1 MNIQNVGCDQ
11 FAGIQRKNIE
21 FDQGLNLIIGDNET
35 GKSTL
40 VDLIYFLL
48 FKDVK
53 LDGRTD
59 VEFLDKYFPKK
70 VQGPQGDVIDG
81 VLEFET
87 ENGTYKIKKE
97 WEKGAGTCRLVCPDG
112 TSIKNIDQIN
122 SILSEEL
129 GYSAGVYDEIVFA
142 SQKRNQMAV

>member
-59 VEFLDKYFPKK
+59 VEFL
-70 VQGPQGDVIDG
+70 
-81 VLEFET
+81 EH
-87 ENGTYKIKKE
+87 
-97 WEKGAGTCRLVCPDG
+97 
-112 TSIKNIDQIN
+112 
-122 SILSEEL
+122 
-129 GYSAGVYDEIVFA
+129 
-142 SQKRNQMAV
+142 